1 MKDDRYSDAQIRAGQ
16 EILAQFIQ
24 SLKDSGDLPP
34 AYTPSSHPF
43 GYMNASNILALVV
56 LQRNG
61 GWVGDVVFKDVPKG
75 LPEVT
80 GTPESRP
87 FASRQEA
94 LCAALARVYQLLLR
108 PDPLE
113 DVACAVLPELGGR
126 PPLILGNHVI
136 DIDYQR
142 WR

>member
-16 EILAQFIQ
+16 ETLAEFIQ
-24 SLKDSGDLPP
+24 FLKDRGDLPP
-34 AYTPSSHPF
+34 VYTPSSHPF
-43 GYMNASNILALVV
+43 GYMNTSNILALVV
-56 LQRNG
+56 LPRNG

-75 LPEVT
+75 LPEAT
-80 GTPESRP
+80 GTPDSRP

-94 LCAALARVYQLLLR
+94 LDAAQKRVYQLLLR

-126 PPLILGNHVI
+126 PPLIIGNHVI